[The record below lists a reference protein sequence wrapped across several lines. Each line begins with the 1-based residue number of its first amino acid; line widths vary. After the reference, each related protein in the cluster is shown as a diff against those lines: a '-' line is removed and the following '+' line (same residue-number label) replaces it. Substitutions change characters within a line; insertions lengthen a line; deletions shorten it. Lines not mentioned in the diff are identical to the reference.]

1 MSLLSSGILLLS
13 CVLSFLA
20 GLVACRIGTKH
31 WSRADAADGEAS
43 PETPGRGAEVDRL
56 RGVARSLPGIEFQ
69 YHVEP
74 GGDGHYRF
82 VGARAEELLGLSPQA
97 DDFEEQFL
105 QRVPEAYR
113 DRHNRCTRAARDGE
127 PPEQVE
133 LPFDRPGGERIWLL
147 LTSMLEHRPAP
158 DGGETLVF
166 TGFML
171 DVTERKQQERTL
183 RILSETVKQT
193 TDGVLITEAPDPSS
207 DDEPGDGSIVYANRA
222 FEEMTGY
229 DEDELVGRTPEIFR
243 GPDTDPEVIADLRRS
258 RAAEEPWEGETV
270 NYRSD
275 GRQYISRWST
285 APVTDEDGDVRYWVS
300 IQRDV
305 TEKRRREQALR
316 RQQALLEQAQRLT
329 GAWMADLRTGEVSW
343 SEEGY
348 RIHELDPNVEL
359 TLEKGFE
366 FLAPEAQPEV
376 REAFE
381 RCVETGE
388 PYDLEH
394 PIVTA
399 EGTRRWVRTVGGPVG
414 TEDGEVVKVA
424 GAFQDITERK
434 RRERRLETVNT
445 RLTLALESTN
455 TGTFDWDME
464 TGAVRWDE
472 TSERLFGFEPGSFP
486 NSYEGW
492 ADRIHPD
499 DLPTAERNIER
510 AIETG
515 DVYDVEFRVRRPD
528 GEQRWIRS
536 RGTVK
541 YDDDGNPVRMVG
553 IHTDLTGQKRR
564 EQALERQNDLFE
576 RAQEIADIGAWE
588 YDLTSGEATWT
599 GKAYRIV
606 GLPPDADNSPEETF
620 ALYHEEDRPKIE
632 AAFQEAVEQGT
643 AFDVEARL
651 APTNGEPRWV
661 RARGEPQVEDGAVV
675 RVRGTIQDI
684 TEQKRRVQ
692 ELTRYER
699 LIENLPVGV
708 FRTTESGEFV
718 DMNETLTELFGVS
731 EDHFR
736 RAGSEAMYANPE
748 DRAALLE
755 VLRQEGKVE
764 GELFRM
770 QTQNGGERWTRAT
783 ITLTEENG
791 ERYLE
796 GIIEDVTERRRVEQ
810 ALQKR
815 ERRFRALFEEHSA
828 PMLLVDP
835 ETGAIERANAA
846 ASAFYGYDD
855 RRLTSMT
862 VQDLNV
868 LPAEEVAARRADA
881 KQRAQN
887 RFVFP
892 HQLESGEVRMVEV
905 HSTPVTIDDQSLLFS
920 IIHDVTERK
929 EKERE
934 ARLRSDAIEAS
945 TDGIAIIDADGTYLY
960 VNEAHAEAYGY
971 EDPDAMLGRSW
982 RICYGEAELARFD
995 EEILPRLHEEG
1006 TWRGEAT
1013 GQTTDGASF
1022 PQELTLTTFGGGV
1035 TISVVRDITEQKR
1048 REAVLRERQ
1057 EKIEA
1062 LYEATRR
1069 LLRAE
1074 SREEIVDEIHGVLRD
1089 VFTYPFR
1096 HTAFVEEDTIIPN
1109 NTTTEGEADLPRPVP
1124 RPVDGDTVAARA
1136 LAAGEAVVVPD
1147 TRTLDNGID
1156 YGDLRAAAGVPI
1168 GRRGVIIVGK
1178 DTEGDFDRLNLHL
1191 LEVLGGY
1198 TALVLERLRRE
1209 RALRVAKE
1217 GAEAARAEAEAARD
1231 EARKAARLKSAFLA
1245 NMSHEIRTPLTSI
1258 IGFAEVLGTEI
1269 SDLDAPVSGALEQ
1282 KVQLIQEGG
1291 NRLLDTLEGV
1301 LNLSKLEA
1309 GQMELDRHPVDLAA
1323 QARRTAEELRPK
1335 ADDEAID
1342 LQVQAA
1348 NPLPQAQADEG
1359 GVQIVI
1365 QNLLSNAIK
1374 YTEAGGDVWVRT
1386 YPDDEAV
1393 VLEVEDTGIG
1403 MEPERAEELFEPFRQ
1418 ASEGMGRQYEGSG
1431 VGLAVTRRAAEE
1443 MGGRV
1448 EVETEKGEGSR
1459 FVVRLP
1465 RAEASASEQASV
1477 NREAA

>member
-1 MSLLSSGILLLS
+1 MSVLSSGILLLS
-13 CVLSFLA
+13 CALSFLA
-20 GLVACRIGTKH
+20 GIVACRIGTRY
-31 WSRADAADGEAS
+31 WSHASAADGDATEEPS
-43 PETPGRGAEVDRL
+43 GRGSEIDRL
-56 RGVARSLPGIEFQ
+56 RGVSQSLPGIEFQ

-105 QRVPEAYR
+105 RRVPEAYR
-113 DRHNRCTRAARDGE
+113 DRHNRCTRAAREGE
-127 PPEQVE
+127 SPEQVE
-133 LPFDRPGGERIWLL
+133 LPFDRPDGERIWLL
-147 LTSMLEHRPAP
+147 LTSMLERRPAP

-166 TGFML
+166 NGFML
-171 DVTERKQQERTL
+171 DITERKQQEKTL

-193 TDGVLITEAPDPSS
+193 TDGVLITEAPDLDA

-229 DEDELVGRTPEIFR
+229 SEEELLGQTPELFR

-258 RAAEEPWEGETV
+258 LKAQEPWEGETV

-275 GRQYISRWST
+275 GSRYISRWSA
-285 APVTDEDGDVRYWVS
+285 APVTDEDEDVRYWVS

-348 RIHELDPNVEL
+348 RIHELDPDVEL

-366 FLAPEAQPEV
+366 FLAPEARPEV
-376 REAFE
+376 RAAFE

-394 PIVTA
+394 SIITA
-399 EGTRRWVRTVGGPVG
+399 EGNRRWVRTVGGPVG
-414 TEDGEVVKVA
+414 TEDGEVVEVA
-424 GAFQDITERK
+424 GAF
-434 RRERRLETVNT
+434 
-445 RLTLALESTN
+445 
-455 TGTFDWDME
+455 
-464 TGAVRWDE
+464 
-472 TSERLFGFEPGSFP
+472 
-486 NSYEGW
+486 
-492 ADRIHPD
+492 
-499 DLPTAERNIER
+499 
-510 AIETG
+510 
-515 DVYDVEFRVRRPD
+515 
-528 GEQRWIRS
+528 
-536 RGTVK
+536 
-541 YDDDGNPVRMVG
+541 
-553 IHTDLTGQKRR
+553 
-564 EQALERQNDLFE
+564 
-576 RAQEIADIGAWE
+576 
-588 YDLTSGEATWT
+588 
-599 GKAYRIV
+599 
-606 GLPPDADNSPEETF
+606 
-620 ALYHEEDRPKIE
+620 
-632 AAFQEAVEQGT
+632 
-643 AFDVEARL
+643 
-651 APTNGEPRWV
+651 
-661 RARGEPQVEDGAVV
+661 
-675 RVRGTIQDI
+675 QDI

-692 ELTRYER
+692 ELERYER
-699 LIENLPVGV
+699 LVENLPVGI

-718 DMNETLTELFGVS
+718 DMNAALTELFGVS
-731 EDHFR
+731 EEHLR
-736 RAGSEAMYANPE
+736 RAGSGMMYANPE

-755 VLRQEGKVE
+755 VLRREGKVE
-764 GELFRM
+764 GELFPM
-770 QTQNGGERWTRAT
+770 QTQNGGDRWTRAT

-791 ERYLE
+791 DRYLE
-796 GIIEDVTERRRVEQ
+796 GIIEDVTERRRAEQ
-810 ALQKR
+810 ALRQR
-815 ERRFRALFEEHSA
+815 EQRFRSLFEEHSA

-835 ETGAIERANAA
+835 DTGAIERANAA
-846 ASAFYGYDD
+846 AATFYGYDAD
-855 RRLTSMT
+855 DLASMT

-868 LPAEEVAARRADA
+868 LPPEEVAARRADA
-881 KQRAQN
+881 DQRAQN

-905 HSTPVTIDDQSLLFS
+905 HSTPVTIEDQSLLFS
-920 IIHDVTERK
+920 IIHDITERK

-945 TDGIAIIDADGTYLY
+945 TDGIAIIGADGTYVY

-971 EDPDAMLGRSW
+971 DDSDAMLGQSW
-982 RICYGEAELARFD
+982 RICYGPDELDRFD
-995 EEILPRLHEEG
+995 ENILPQLHEEG
-1006 TWRGEAT
+1006 EWRGEVT
-1013 GQTTDGASF
+1013 GRTADGASF

-1035 TISVVRDITEQKR
+1035 TISVVRDITERKR

-1074 SREEIVDEIHGVLRD
+1074 SREEIDAEIHGVLQD
-1089 VFTYPFR
+1089 VFAYPIR
-1096 HTAFVEEDTIIPN
+1096 HTAVVEENEIVVQ
-1109 NTTTEGEADLPRPVP
+1109 NTTTEDEADLPPLSSH
-1124 RPVDGDTVAARA
+1124 PVDGDTVAARA

-1147 TRTLDNGID
+1147 TRTLDNDID
-1156 YGDLRAAAGVPI
+1156 YGDVRAAAGVPI
-1168 GRRGVIIVGK
+1168 GQRGVLIVGK
-1178 DTEGDFDRLNLHL
+1178 DTEGDFDRMDLHL

-1209 RALRVAKE
+1209 RALRDAKE

-1258 IGFAEVLGTEI
+1258 IGFAEVLGNEI
-1269 SDLDAPVSGALEQ
+1269 QDLDASGAESLEQ
-1282 KVQLIQEGG
+1282 KVRFIQEGG

-1309 GQMELDRHPVDLAA
+1309 GQMELDRHPVDLAD

-1335 ADDEAID
+1335 ADDKAID

-1348 NPLPQAQADEG
+1348 DPLPQAQADEG

-1374 YTEAGGDVWVRT
+1374 YTEEGGDVWIRT
-1386 YPDDEAV
+1386 YADDETV

-1403 MEPERAEELFEPFRQ
+1403 MEPDRAEELFEPFRQ
-1418 ASEGMGRQYEGSG
+1418 ASEGMGREYEGSG
-1431 VGLAVTRRAAEE
+1431 VGLAVTRRAVTE
-1443 MGGRV
+1443 MGGCV

-1465 RAEASASEQASV
+1465 RAEPSPREQAQV
-1477 NREAA
+1477 GRGTA